1 MIATVDE
8 FKIYAGIDTDDEDEG
23 LELVLKGAIGWA
35 ESICDNAMEQKE
47 FVELSDGAR
56 YLFMA
61 NNLNV
66 VDVVVE
72 EFKTDGWMVIN
83 LDADYRLNMSDG
95 YVVLL
100 EPILNELNYRI
111 TYKAGYVNA
120 VPSDLKMVILKMV
133 GEIWNKRKSDGVKDE
148 KLGDAQVIW
157 ENFLTDD
164 VVAVLHKYRKFNI

>member
-8 FKIYAGIDTDDEDEG
+8 FKIYAGIDTDDDDEG

-47 FVELSDGAR
+47 FVELFDGTR
-56 YLFMA
+56 YLFMG

-72 EFKTDGWMVIN
+72 EFKTNGWTVIN
-83 LDADYRLNMSDG
+83 PSVDYRLNTSDG
-95 YVVLL
+95 YVVIL
-100 EPILNELNYRI
+100 EPILSELNYRI

>member
-8 FKIYAGIDTDDEDEG
+8 FKIYAGIDTDDDDEG

-47 FVELSDGAR
+47 FVELFDGAR

-66 VDVVVE
+66 LDVVVE
-72 EFKTDGWMVIN
+72 QFQTEGWAVITPET
-83 LDADYRLNMSDG
+83 DYRLDAGEG
-95 YVVLL
+95 YVVLQEVTL
-100 EPILNELNYRI
+100 DELNYRI